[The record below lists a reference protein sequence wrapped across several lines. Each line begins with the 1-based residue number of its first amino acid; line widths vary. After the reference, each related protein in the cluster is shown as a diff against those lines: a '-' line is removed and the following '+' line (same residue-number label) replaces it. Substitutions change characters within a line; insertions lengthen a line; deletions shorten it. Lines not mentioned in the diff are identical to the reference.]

1 MPLLCH
7 HRQGD
12 YFDKAKKEVTYESQ
26 EKKSQKEIK
35 GMSHNRVTEMSHRI
49 ESQK

>member
-1 MPLLCH
+1 MSH
-7 HRQGD
+7 KEVT
-12 YFDKAKKEVTYESQ
+12 DKHKEVTYESQ

-35 GMSHNRVTEMSHRI
+35 GMSHNKVTEMSHRI